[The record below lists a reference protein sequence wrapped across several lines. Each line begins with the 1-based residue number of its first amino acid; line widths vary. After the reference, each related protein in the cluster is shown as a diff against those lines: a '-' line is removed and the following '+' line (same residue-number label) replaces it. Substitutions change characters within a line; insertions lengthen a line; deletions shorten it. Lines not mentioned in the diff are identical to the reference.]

1 MVKYLEDH
9 NRAGE
14 VETFKKNINGVM
26 KNLLGKFKDLQ
37 FYQGESMD
45 PHAMIILLDYKEV
58 RSVKNLQVLLLVD
71 SLCLISWF
79 FCSINST
86 LSLHSISS
94 SVVDP
99 DPNLLAGSEKNAQI
113 KTIKILFQK
122 KP

>member
-1 MVKYLEDH
+1 VVKYLEDH

-58 RSVKNLQVLLLVD
+58 RSVKNLQVFLPVA
-71 SLCLISWF
+71 SLCLARIFLGF
-79 FCSINST
+79 FVAKFDIT

-94 SVVDP
+94 SVVNP
-99 DPNLLAGSEKNAQI
+99 DPNLLAGSEKDRQM
-113 KTIKILFQK
+113 KLL
-122 KP
+122 